1 MLMMSAIMQPKAKG
15 VRQYSSDTNR
25 IGETH
30 RRDGRSR
37 MERDAGER
45 GFMVLCAR
53 LVCKM

>member
-1 MLMMSAIMQPKAKG
+1 MQPKAKG

-53 LVCKM
+53 LACKM